1 LLHKHHKTAP
11 SPIRTGAT
19 SSASSSAGTAN
30 LLQQPS
36 SPTSAAVVAAAAA
49 AAAASASKLPS
60 NGTTPANTKNGQ
72 SLDTIMLATAAKQK
86 KATLPRCVQMKYS
99 NIAHTY
105 VLTMHLARV
114 LSRFKAA
121 LACVLIVSATL
132 LDYAP
137 RDRSVAAFLNNF
149 DAMID
154 AGAVGNSTTSWNTLV
169 QQYANFYSSST
180 AWCKPL
186 SLELGLLQWQ
196 WDAHHYIRTAS
207 LITHRS
213 KHGIAEFDCT
223 RARVY
228 SALLS
233 MALVTVVVLL
243 LFVCAFRCE
252 IVLYETVMAPLDR
265 VMTKLKACIAS
276 IDRASS
282 SPIISTRITT
292 GRKSS
297 AVQKRAPSVRLSR
310 DQLKC
315 IPRSE
320 LSEALDRMTAFDEY
334 TSNNSDDTGTNILET
349 DVMESAVDKC
359 KYLLFTI
366 PVNVHMHKARYMIT
380 VAHMRSDYLLTVQC
394 AYIFAK

>member
-11 SPIRTGAT
+11 SPIRTDAT
-19 SSASSSAGTAN
+19 SSASSSAGAVN
-30 LLQQPS
+30 AILQPS
-36 SPTSAAVVAAAAA
+36 SPTSAAVAAAAATAAAAA
-49 AAAASASKLPS
+49 AAAHALKLPS
-60 NGTTPANTKNGQ
+60 KATTTAATANTKGGQ
-72 SLDTIMLATAAKQK
+72 SLDVIMLAAAAKQK
-86 KATLPRCVQMKYS
+86 KAALSRSVQMKYS
-99 NIAHTY
+99 TVAHTY

-132 LDYAP
+132 LDYTP
-137 RDRSVAAFLNNF
+137 RDRSVAAFLTNF
-149 DAMID
+149 DAIID
-154 AGAVGNSTTSWNTLV
+154 AGAVGNNTTSWNTLV
-169 QQYANFYSSST
+169 QQYANFYSSSA
-180 AWCKPL
+180 AWCKPI

-213 KHGIAEFDCT
+213 KYGIAGFDCT

-228 SALLS
+228 TALLS

-252 IVLYETVMAPLDR
+252 LVLYETVMAPLDR

-276 IDRASS
+276 IDRAST
-282 SPIISTRITT
+282 SPNISTRITT

-310 DQLKC
+310 EQLKC
-315 IPRSE
+315 MPPRSE
-320 LSEALDRMTAFDEY
+320 LSEELNRMAAFDEY
-334 TSNNSDDTGTNILET
+334 TSDTGANILET

-359 KYLLFTI
+359 KYLNCTILVSFTCI
-366 PVNVHMHKARYMIT
+366 
-380 VAHMRSDYLLTVQC
+380 
-394 AYIFAK
+394 